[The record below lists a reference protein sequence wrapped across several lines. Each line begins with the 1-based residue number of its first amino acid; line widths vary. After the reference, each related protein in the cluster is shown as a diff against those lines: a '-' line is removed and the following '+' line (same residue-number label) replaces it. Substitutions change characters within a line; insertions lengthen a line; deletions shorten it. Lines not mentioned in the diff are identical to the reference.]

1 MKCKKCGTQVGD
13 QAKFCPVCG
22 EPLHSENF
30 GGEPPKA
37 PNPPRPDYN
46 GQNAGSGYQYGD
58 GQYGG
63 QRPTGGRY
71 RAPITSR
78 SIPMAIVLSIITC
91 GIYGIY
97 WLYCLVNDLNTASG
111 RENDT
116 SGGMVI
122 LFSIITCGI
131 YSLVWNY
138 SAGAKVGDIQE
149 FDGRPRD
156 GYLGGLYLLLSLF
169 GFSIVNIAL
178 IQNELNKV
186 AGL

>member
-1 MKCKKCGTQVGD
+1 MKCKKCGTQVD
-13 QAKFCPVCG
+13 DRAKFCPVCG
-22 EPLHSENF
+22 EPMYSENF

-46 GQNAGSGYQYGD
+46 GQNAGSGYQYGG

-156 GYLGGLYLLLSLF
+156 SYLGVLYLLLSLF
-169 GFSIVNIAL
+169 GFSIVNMAL

>member
-1 MKCKKCGTQVGD
+1 MKCKKCGTQVDD

-22 EPLHSENF
+22 EALHSENF

-46 GQNAGSGYQYGD
+46 GQNAGSGYQYGG

-156 GYLGGLYLLLSLF
+156 GYLGVLYLLLSLF
-169 GFSIVNIAL
+169 GFSIVNMAL

>member
-1 MKCKKCGTQVGD
+1 MKCKKCGTQVD
-13 QAKFCPVCG
+13 DHAKFCPVCG
-22 EPLHSENF
+22 EALHSENF

-46 GQNAGSGYQYGD
+46 GQNAGSGYQYGG

-97 WLYCLVNDLNTASG
+97 WLYCMVNDLNTASG

-156 GYLGGLYLLLSLF
+156 GYLGVLYLLLSLF
-169 GFSIVNIAL
+169 GFSIVNMAL

>member
-1 MKCKKCGTQVGD
+1 MKCKKCGTQVD
-13 QAKFCPVCG
+13 DHAKFCPVCG
-22 EPLHSENF
+22 EALHSENF

-46 GQNAGSGYQYGD
+46 GQNAGSGYQYGG

-156 GYLGGLYLLLSLF
+156 GYLGVLYLLLSLF
-169 GFSIVNIAL
+169 GFSIVNMAL

>member
-1 MKCKKCGTQVGD
+1 MKCKKCGTQVDD

-156 GYLGGLYLLLSLF
+156 GYLGVLYLLLSLF
-169 GFSIVNIAL
+169 GFSIVNMAL